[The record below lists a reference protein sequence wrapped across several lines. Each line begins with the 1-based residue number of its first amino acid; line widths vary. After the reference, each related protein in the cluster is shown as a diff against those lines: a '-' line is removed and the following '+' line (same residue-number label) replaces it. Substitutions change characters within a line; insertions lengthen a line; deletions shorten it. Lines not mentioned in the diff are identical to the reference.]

1 MYCGNCGTQFE
12 GKFCPH
18 CGTPAPAAREPASD
32 AGFTQQEQPYDPS
45 VYELPET
52 EPKKPKKRGKLLA
65 VILGVIAGIAVIAA
79 AVVLLGGLLPRPGGG
94 NACVYLN
101 RGKYQ
106 MITDIKK
113 GEAVQFGS
121 ARSDIVN
128 EQLLAFTED
137 GKYIYY
143 YTKVD
148 DSTYTGTLC
157 RAEYGKFKK
166 DVDKNEKYIETIAN
180 NVRIGFRLLESGGVL
195 YQNDSGKLYYY
206 DGKESVQIGRD
217 VNSYYSQGADW
228 LFYGKGEYGDMTLYG
243 VDLKT
248 PEDSV
253 KLDKGIAYIMYAENP
268 DAVYYI
274 KERTEGTY
282 AQDLYVSGLNRE
294 TERIASDAS
303 VMTISDGAVYY
314 VRPNGDSVSMYQF
327 VTDDKA
333 AEDSGI
339 TEPMISDYEVPNYVM
354 NMIRESNPQESN
366 YQGKELYTSC
376 TQPLYWY
383 GQGSGCSMQDAM
395 NRTWNGNNDAI
406 HTSTQAFIDK
416 FGTTADANGFI
427 LVTDEVKAALKDINQ
442 YGSTA
447 SENTWLDM
455 CYVKEQSGTTVDYN
469 AYDAACQVYYAAAD
483 RIRLREELQ
492 NPENDLPLYTLE
504 RYQNGM
510 AETVCD
516 NVVFYSS
523 NGGAML
529 VCTPDQIT
537 ERKSI
542 DTAYSTIDLQDS
554 LRGMAEYSVVFGDST
569 AVYSMSDQAADTLYD
584 TMQEG
589 YANFYTDD
597 GNAFLDD
604 NHGEIFAVERDG
616 STITGLTSIDDEE
629 AHVAGIR
636 DGVLYYMKDLHS
648 RDGNSYGD
656 LYAFSG
662 DKAVK
667 LAQDVLNGGTRI
679 YEDGVLEVVTDFQYY
694 EDVEFE
700 ITLIAPDGEKTKLD
714 DEISQ
719 VIRTGPSEYLFV
731 SDGDLYRY
739 DGKEKTRVQ
748 TNVDYIWTRTAEPYY
763 EMSTGY
769 NSPMYQEGY

>member
-166 DVDKNEKYIETIAN
+166 NADKNEKYIETIAN

-253 KLDKGIAYIMYAENP
+253 KLDKGVAYIMYAENP
-268 DAVYYI
+268 DAVFYI

-492 NPENDLPLYTLE
+492 DLV
-504 RYQNGM
+504 
-510 AETVCD
+510 AE
-516 NVVFYSS
+516 
-523 NGGAML
+523 
-529 VCTPDQIT
+529 
-537 ERKSI
+537 
-542 DTAYSTIDLQDS
+542 
-554 LRGMAEYSVVFGDST
+554 
-569 AVYSMSDQAADTLYD
+569 
-584 TMQEG
+584 
-589 YANFYTDD
+589 
-597 GNAFLDD
+597 
-604 NHGEIFAVERDG
+604 
-616 STITGLTSIDDEE
+616 
-629 AHVAGIR
+629 
-636 DGVLYYMKDLHS
+636 
-648 RDGNSYGD
+648 
-656 LYAFSG
+656 
-662 DKAVK
+662 
-667 LAQDVLNGGTRI
+667 
-679 YEDGVLEVVTDFQYY
+679 
-694 EDVEFE
+694 
-700 ITLIAPDGEKTKLD
+700 
-714 DEISQ
+714 
-719 VIRTGPSEYLFV
+719 
-731 SDGDLYRY
+731 
-739 DGKEKTRVQ
+739 
-748 TNVDYIWTRTAEPYY
+748 
-763 EMSTGY
+763 
-769 NSPMYQEGY
+769 